1 MLSPLMVIQ
10 YPLIAVYPAAIYSA
24 TSPDGGEITRQRL
37 SGPLHRNR
45 TAPPSLWPGFE
56 FTEVSLA
63 LYAVIART
71 GATRPLQKVLSLAQ
85 RVSLRGHGAP
95 TCAASAFSRHT
106 GMYLMNVY
114 LVFKLL
120 FPGWAGGKGNFIP
133 SLDNGHFFRNL

>member
-71 GATRPLQKVLSLAQ
+71 GAIRPLQEVLSLA
-85 RVSLRGHGAP
+85 RIPPGSWRANLCGFGFRPAYRNVPDECVFNFRGAGGG
-95 TCAASAFSRHT
+95 CFLSSQ
-106 GMYLMNVY
+106 GV
-114 LVFKLL
+114 
-120 FPGWAGGKGNFIP
+120 AGGKN
-133 SLDNGHFFRNL
+133 